1 MGLFWDLMQ
10 ESKIS
15 RQESRSGVLEQR
27 IADLETELDRT
38 RTLLAAVIERL
49 EKHFNVD
56 LNQDG
61 RIG

>member
-15 RQESRSGVLEQR
+15 RQQSRSDELEQR
-27 IADLETELDRT
+27 VTDLEAELDRT
-38 RTLLAAVIERL
+38 RALLSAVIERL
-49 EKHFNVD
+49 EKHLSVD
-56 LNQDG
+56 LDQDG